1 MNRELLKTSLR
12 HTHAYIDAYGVDLL
26 QDVEML
32 FRQALEQHE
41 EMDETEDD
49 GEQSDLSVNFETV
62 AEPLEA
68 LADADEPSP
77 ESAPV
82 RKQEPA
88 TPEQILVPVAPWHF
102 RLPAIVAALA
112 VTVFLL
118 RGWLS

>member
-26 QDVEML
+26 QDVEIL
-32 FRQALEQHE
+32 FRQALEQ
-41 EMDETEDD
+41 DEDIDVTDD
-49 GEQSDLSVNFETV
+49 DDEQSDLSVNFETV
-62 AEPLEA
+62 AEPVRA

-77 ESAPV
+77 EGAPV
-82 RKQEPA
+82 RTQEPA
-88 TPEQILVPVAPWHF
+88 IPEQILVPVAPWHF
-102 RLPAIVAALA
+102 QLPAIVAALA